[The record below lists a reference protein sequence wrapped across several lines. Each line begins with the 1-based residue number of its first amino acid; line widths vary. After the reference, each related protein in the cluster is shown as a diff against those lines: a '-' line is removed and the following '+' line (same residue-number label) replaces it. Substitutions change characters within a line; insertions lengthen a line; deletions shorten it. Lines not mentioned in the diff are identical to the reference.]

1 MVEQMS
7 RHHLTS
13 MLQIPTY
20 FMNNM
25 HDVWYQYGFDE
36 ASRNFKISN
45 YGRVLIKI
53 MCLVMLKM
61 VLLLVN
67 EFE

>member
-1 MVEQMS
+1 MVEQML

-13 MLQIPTY
+13 TLQIPTY

-36 ASRNFKISN
+36 ASGIS
-45 YGRVLIKI
+45 R
-53 MCLVMLKM
+53 
-61 VLLLVN
+61 
-67 EFE
+67 